1 MPVGSKLRKR
11 LLRRG
16 LAAAFAA
23 VNRSDVE
30 PILAAYEP
38 EVEIWTTGMDAT
50 GIRDCYRGHDGIR
63 EMFAELDGVFSEW
76 GWSVD
81 AVVDGGDRLAVRLKL
96 DTQGRASGAATAI
109 TNAGSAYFLSPR
121 GRVARQNF
129 YVQAGGWEMALE
141 ATGLSE

>member
-1 MPVGSKLRKR
+1 MLA
-11 LLRRG
+11 RG

-30 PILAAYEP
+30 PILVAYEP
-38 EVEIWTTGMDAT
+38 DVEIWTTGMDAT
-50 GIRDCYRGHDGIR
+50 GMRDCYRGHDGIR

-81 AVVDGGDRLAVRLKL
+81 AVVDGGDRLAVRLNL
-96 DTQGRASGAATAI
+96 DTRGRASGATTAI
-109 TNAGSAYFLSPR
+109 RNAGSAYFLSSR
-121 GRVARQNF
+121 GRVAKQNF
-129 YVQAGGWEMALE
+129 YMEAGGWGMALE